1 MNREKITFFKNR
13 LQSLKQKRTE
23 FEIDWKDISKFLS
36 PSTGVFN
43 TDPKSAKDK
52 RRYTFPRDNMNGK
65 PQRYMRDLATSLV
78 ATLCPPDSR
87 WFGYKVDNMTPEEQ
101 SWLYK
106 ASLRVMQ
113 AFQANGISSFLDS
126 LFYEASLYGVGV
138 ISLEK
143 SNKNDLDFGA
153 FTCGEFYLAEDFEGS
168 ENILYHPFVM
178 SAEQLKQCFGY
189 DALPS
194 QIKQELES
202 GNGFT
207 EYNCVQAI
215 EPNPDYLPAFKNEFN
230 KPFVSVVWVEGMRDD
245 ECVLQMKG
253 MDDFP
258 FVVFHWYR
266 KITSVY
272 TMGIGHDIIGD
283 VKELQEVEKDTARAR
298 KKNIAPP
305 LRADPALRN
314 SGLKTGSNEITYTN
328 NKEGVSPL
336 YTTNFP
342 TGEGVNQSREID
354 DRLAYLT
361 FKNLFSFI
369 MSNPKTRTAEEVKK
383 VSQEELIA
391 LGGVIQNAMVAL
403 GALCERAF
411 KIGLDSGWLPENMP
425 ASLRGKTMSVSFHSL
440 LAQSMSLSEL
450 VLLERWIQFVSAAS
464 AMNPNAARKPDMMK
478 IVDTYAEKLDIDQG
492 LVVPTEDVMRE
503 LQAEAQAKAEAEAA
517 AQQPIAEKSMSEAV
531 KNYAA
536 AGETIAGMV

>member
-126 LFYEASLYGVGV
+126 LFYEAALYGVGV

-207 EYNCVQAI
+207 EYNCVVA
-215 EPNPDYLPAFKNEFN
+215 
-230 KPFVSVVWVEGMRDD
+230 
-245 ECVLQMKG
+245 
-253 MDDFP
+253 
-258 FVVFHWYR
+258 
-266 KITSVY
+266 T
-272 TMGIGHDIIGD
+272 
-283 VKELQEVEKDTARAR
+283 
-298 KKNIAPP
+298 
-305 LRADPALRN
+305 
-314 SGLKTGSNEITYTN
+314 
-328 NKEGVSPL
+328 
-336 YTTNFP
+336 
-342 TGEGVNQSREID
+342 
-354 DRLAYLT
+354 RL
-361 FKNLFSFI
+361 
-369 MSNPKTRTAEEVKK
+369 
-383 VSQEELIA
+383 LI
-391 LGGVIQNAMVAL
+391 
-403 GALCERAF
+403 
-411 KIGLDSGWLPENMP
+411 
-425 ASLRGKTMSVSFHSL
+425 
-440 LAQSMSLSEL
+440 
-450 VLLERWIQFVSAAS
+450 
-464 AMNPNAARKPDMMK
+464 
-478 IVDTYAEKLDIDQG
+478 
-492 LVVPTEDVMRE
+492 
-503 LQAEAQAKAEAEAA
+503 
-517 AQQPIAEKSMSEAV
+517 PI
-531 KNYAA
+531 
-536 AGETIAGMV
+536 